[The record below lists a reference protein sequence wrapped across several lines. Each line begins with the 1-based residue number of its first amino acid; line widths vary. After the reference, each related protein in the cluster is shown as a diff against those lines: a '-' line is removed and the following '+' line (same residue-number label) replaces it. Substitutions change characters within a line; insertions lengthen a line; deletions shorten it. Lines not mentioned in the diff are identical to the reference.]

1 MVRRVG
7 LGRTCC
13 PAIGLASLFMAVTP
27 LRAANPPPAVTV
39 ATVQVEDVA
48 PVSSFVG
55 RVAAIQSVQ
64 IAARVTAFME
74 NVAVKEGSDVKA
86 GQLLFELQK
95 APYQAAVQA
104 AQASLDKANAAYR
117 QSQLAYERQSQLRQ
131 QGVSAQA
138 TLDQALATRD
148 SDAADVL
155 AAQANVA
162 TAALNLSYCTIVSPI
177 DGRIGAVAYT
187 KGNLVTPSSQ
197 PLATVNQMDP
207 IRAVFSVTD
216 RDIVSVKQRT
226 GATQNQIAAS
236 LTLQLQLANGK
247 QYDQAGKIAFVNNQ
261 VDPATG
267 TVTVYADFPNPVRL
281 LLPGAF
287 ATVQVRRSQPEKRP
301 VVPVAAVQTD
311 QQGRFV
317 LLVGSDNKVAQQA
330 IEIGRQIAQ
339 DFIVTKGL
347 NGGERVIVQG
357 VQKVRAGEVVNPT
370 VAAAAT
376 ANGQGANGTGG

>member
-1 MVRRVG
+1 MARRVG